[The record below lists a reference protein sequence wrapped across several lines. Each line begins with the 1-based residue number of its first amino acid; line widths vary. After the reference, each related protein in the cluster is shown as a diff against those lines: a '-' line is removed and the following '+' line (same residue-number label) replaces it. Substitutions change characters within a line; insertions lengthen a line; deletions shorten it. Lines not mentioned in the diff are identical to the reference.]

1 MAGHAHLPQKSFNC
15 ISIQNASVFRGSQ
28 ATIWN
33 PLFRYEN
40 EMKDYEDAL
49 VAECCVRNNVDII
62 VTRNKKDFAHSPVP
76 ALTPREFIEAYKPEN
91 VSYDMVDFV

>member
-1 MAGHAHLPQKSFNC
+1 MPVYSGG
-15 ISIQNASVFRGSQ
+15 GSKQ
-28 ATIWN
+28 
-33 PLFRYEN
+33 LFGPPVSYEN

-49 VAECCVRNNVDII
+49 VAECCARNNVDII

-76 ALTPREFIEAYKPEN
+76 ALTPREFIEAYRPEN